1 MSTQGFHRDTDRE
14 HCGCREHDGR
24 QGRPTHQM
32 RGRKRWKKKNR
43 KKEKKVGEVKR

>member
-14 HCGCREHDGR
+14 HGGCREHDGR

-32 RGRKRWKKKNR
+32 RGRKRWEKNR
-43 KKEKKVGEVKR
+43 KNEKKVGEVKS